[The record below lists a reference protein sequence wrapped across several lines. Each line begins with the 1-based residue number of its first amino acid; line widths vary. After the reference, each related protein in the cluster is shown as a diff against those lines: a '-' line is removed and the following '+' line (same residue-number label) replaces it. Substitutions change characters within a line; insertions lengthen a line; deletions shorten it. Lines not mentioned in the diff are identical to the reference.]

1 MRVHHPAQYTQAL
14 QLQKAKAKENDKST
28 RACSSAQAQ
37 SSIPEFLNK
46 AQKYERTSRR
56 WCEITDSLTY
66 CISKEMFPIC
76 TTEKDRFQRFIA
88 TLDPRYDIPSAKYM
102 SGTAIPA
109 LYEKTRE
116 QVASDIME
124 PYLSYSIH
132 FIDDNWILQ
141 TKCLQ
146 TLFVQ
151 KDHTADNLCEVMTET
166 LTQWKLEMDRQVCIT
181 TDNGSNITCAVVN
194 STKDD
199 SRVQRTVG
207 LCRKLV
213 STFSHSWK
221 KKRDLNKAQS
231 DLGLPQHS
239 LVTDCVTRWG
249 SQLSMTGR
257 ILEQEACLRQVLAT
271 DCKNTHL
278 IPTWQD
284 LDVLESMQAA
294 LGPLK
299 DFTDMLS
306 GEMKVTVSAIKP
318 VLHILKTKALKLC
331 DGDTNLTKSIKGKIW
346 DHLQNKY
353 DDVDVNELLNVR
365 TYLDPRFKSMYIED
379 GVSVTLVIDCLAREG
394 FEIIEE
400 QTSQSASGTGS
411 TPPIATEVSECTSST
426 SNSSNLTKKRKLSS
440 WLKEAAET
448 QVPPGE
454 PLTAEQKAK
463 KELEEYERLPLLD
476 SELDPLE

>member
-1 MRVHHPAQYTQAL
+1 M
-14 QLQKAKAKENDKST
+14 
-28 RACSSAQAQ
+28 
-37 SSIPEFLNK
+37 
-46 AQKYERTSRR
+46 
-56 WCEITDSLTY
+56 
-66 CISKEMFPIC
+66 
-76 TTEKDRFQRFIA
+76 
-88 TLDPRYDIPSAKYM
+88 
-102 SGTAIPA
+102 
-109 LYEKTRE
+109 
-116 QVASDIME
+116 
-124 PYLSYSIH
+124 
-132 FIDDNWILQ
+132 
-141 TKCLQ
+141 
-146 TLFVQ
+146 
-151 KDHTADNLCEVMTET
+151 
-166 LTQWKLEMDRQVCIT
+166 
-181 TDNGSNITCAVVN
+181 
-194 STKDD
+194 
-199 SRVQRTVG
+199 
-207 LCRKLV
+207 
-213 STFSHSWK
+213 FSHSWK
-221 KKRDLNKAQS
+221 KKRNLNKAQS

-257 ILEQEACLRQVLAT
+257 ILEQEACIRQVLAT
-271 DCKNTHL
+271 DRKNTHL

-365 TYLDPRFKSMYIED
+365 TYLNPRFKSMYIED

-394 FEIIEE
+394 VEIIEE
-400 QTSQSASGTGS
+400 QTSQPASGTGS

-476 SELDPLE
+476 SELVYL